1 MRLKSATM
9 LSSILLI
16 GLAAAACDGD
26 RTVSISATDRSD
38 KPKGVLRV
46 VDALQCP
53 EAQGQ
58 LTRKGAAT
66 NGGTTCWYVGP
77 RGAAVQLRLI
87 RLDGASPDAVL
98 KGFEEELRKDLPRAA
113 EGANEGGEEASEPAI
128 SVQAQGDTA
137 DIRIGGFRIQAKD
150 GDGTK
155 ESMADSESVSVQHGA
170 QGAEIRVRGG
180 GTATRATWIL
190 TDGRRE
196 ADGWR
201 LVGYEARGPE
211 GGPIVAVL
219 VRSKD
224 ENRDETFDDAVDLV
238 SLNVGD

>member
-1 MRLKSATM
+1 MRLSPAAP
-9 LSSILLI
+9 LLLTALA
-16 GLAAAACDGD
+16 GLALAACDGD
-26 RTVSISATDRSD
+26 RTVRISTSDRSD

-46 VDALQCP
+46 VETLQCP

-66 NGGTTCWYVGP
+66 DGGTTCWYVGP
-77 RGAAVQLRLI
+77 RGASVQLRLV
-87 RLDGASPDAVL
+87 RLDGKATDGVL
-98 KGFEEELRKDLPRAA
+98 KAVEEELRADLPRA
-113 EGANEGGEEASEPAI
+113 EGGEAAEGDRSTPTI
-128 SVQAQGDTA
+128 SVQAEGDTA

-150 GDGTK
+150 GDKREAAAEG
-155 ESMADSESVSVQHGA
+155 EAEAVSVQHGA
-170 QGAEIRVRGG
+170 DGAEIRVRGG

-190 TDGRRE
+190 TDARHAGE
-196 ADGWR
+196 GWR

-211 GGPIVAVL
+211 GGPLVVAV

-224 ENRDETFDDAVDLV
+224 ESRDETFDDAVDLV